1 MGKMLFTTPMPN
13 NHKVHNMFYIGI
25 LLVYPN
31 SFNHIST
38 KCEEGN
44 INNYDMR
51 KFFIILTS
59 LLASSPVAMAQDS
72 RLLSLDEAIE
82 ISLANNPAIT
92 SAYHKEQAAIRERK
106 AARGLRMPQINIV
119 GNYTYLNKDIDI
131 NLNNLKQN
139 FNSKTTEFLG
149 TATQS
154 GVISQQTSALIDGI
168 LEGIGNLDW
177 NYTFQKQNFGFIGA
191 EIAVPIYLGG
201 KINAAYRAAKLE
213 EQGASLKSKQT
224 ENSLISEIIE
234 RYYALALATRVV
246 RVREQVAAGI
256 ERHLRDAIA
265 LEEQGMIPHSERL
278 YVEYKM
284 AEAERNLQDARLKLA
299 TIRKALN
306 TTLCTSEEFTAAT
319 PMFMLNNIESVDY
332 YKHIAYIHNP
342 ILSQV
347 ELKKKLSIEGAN
359 IQRSQFFPQITAMG
373 AANIYNGGVSNI
385 LPRWAVGVGVSF
397 KLFDGLN
404 RENRYLAAKEI
415 VQEVEQIA
423 IKAHDDINLLIEELY
438 NQLLNYHNHIISIN
452 SSIRFAEEYRQA
464 KEIAFKE
471 GWTTASDLIDAELNL
486 AKARTERLEAAFNY
500 DVTLAKLLEAAGIST
515 KFTDYIQQSSI
526 QTIE

>member
-1 MGKMLFTTPMPN
+1 
-13 NHKVHNMFYIGI
+13 MFYIGI
-25 LLVYPN
+25 LLAY
-31 SFNHIST
+31 SSSSSHIST
-38 KCEEGN
+38 KREEGN

-51 KFFIILTS
+51 KFFITFTS
-59 LLASSPVAMAQDS
+59 LLSFSPIAIAQDS
-72 RLLSLDEAIE
+72 RLLSLNEAIE
-82 ISLANNPAIT
+82 ISLTNNPVIT
-92 SAYHKEQAAIRERK
+92 SAYHNEQVAIRERK
-106 AARGLRMPQINIV
+106 AVRGLRMPQINIT
-119 GNYTYLNKDIDI
+119 GNYTYLNKNIDI
-131 NLNNLKQN
+131 NFNNIKQD
-139 FNSKTTEFLG
+139 FSLKTTEFIG

-154 GVISQQTSALIDGI
+154 GVITQQTSALIGGI
-168 LEGIGNLDW
+168 LEGLGNLDW
-177 NYTFQKQNFGFIGA
+177 SYTFQKQNFGFIGA
-191 EIAVPIYLGG
+191 EITMPIYLGG
-201 KINAAYRAAKLE
+201 KINAAYRTAKLE

-246 RVREQVAAGI
+246 QVREQVTTGI

-265 LEEQGMIPHSERL
+265 LEKQGMIPHSERL

-306 TTLCTSEEFTAAT
+306 TTLCTSEEFTATT
-319 PMFMLNNIESVDY
+319 PMFILNSIESVDF
-332 YKHIAYIHNP
+332 YKHIANNHNP

-347 ELKKKLSIEGAN
+347 ELKKELSIEGVN

-385 LPRWAVGVGVSF
+385 LPRWAIGVGVSF

-404 RENRYLAAKEI
+404 RENRYLAAKK
-415 VQEVEQIA
+415 VAQEVEQIA

-452 SSIRFAEEYRQA
+452 SSIRFAEEYHQA

-486 AKARTERLEAAFNY
+486 AKARIERLEAAFNY
-500 DVTLAKLLEAAGIST
+500 DVTLAKLLEASGISI
-515 KFTDYIQQSSI
+515 KFTDYIQQDII
-526 QTIE
+526 QTIK